1 MNPISFFD
9 SLNPGWDFSYSSW
22 MFYALFLPVTMA
34 VYSLVAK
41 KKRYLVLL
49 LFSWIFFISFSGQ
62 LLLIHLLETV
72 FTWRMGLS
80 LQAVTENG
88 ALKRKEKTAAKKK
101 ILLTGVICLILML
114 FILKY
119 LDFTGSGIVR
129 LINSFRIVKT
139 EWRALDLAVPV
150 GISYFTL
157 EAISYLTDIYW
168 EKLTAE
174 KDYTKVALYIGF
186 FPKLIEGPITRYGE
200 IKDSLF
206 SGTAISY
213 ENLTRGYQRILL
225 GLFKKLLIADHLSAA
240 VDIVYKW
247 ENMKGSVALYGAVIF
262 TIQEYMDFSGSIDI
276 VIGAARVFG
285 VKLSENFRQPFFAK
299 NASDFWHRWHITL
312 GTFFRDYIFYPVS
325 VSKAVMKLTKK
336 VKNVFGMEISRL
348 TGPSIAIFCVWITNG
363 IWHGPKWTYIFYGI
377 YYFVLIF
384 LENLLEK
391 PFLSLLER
399 LKMTERSLPVRVF
412 RSVKL
417 FFIVIF
423 GEMFFRAE
431 ALSRGFQMFKL
442 IFTDFDIRELTEHMG
457 EFGMDLQDYVTTAV
471 AFLLI
476 MLFNI
481 LREKVPDFGGG
492 FKDLPKPVRWALWYG
507 VIMAIVVFGAYGSG
521 YDAAG
526 MIYAKF

>member
-1 MNPISFFD
+1 MSIGLFMECIK
-9 SLNPGWDFSYSSW
+9 LWWDPTYSSW
-22 MFYALFLPVTMA
+22 MFFALFLPVTMA
-34 VYSLVAK
+34 VYTLVK
-41 KKRYLVLL
+41 KEGRYLVLL
-49 LFSWIFFISFSGQ
+49 GASWIFFISFSGW
-62 LLLIHLLETV
+62 LFTIHILETV
-72 FTWRMGLS
+72 FAWRMGLL
-80 LQAVTENG
+80 LQQISG
-88 ALKRKEKTAAKKK
+88 DDSLKRKEKSAKKK
-101 ILLTGVICLILML
+101 KVLAIGIVCLVLVL
-114 FILKY
+114 FVLKY

-129 LINSFRIVKT
+129 LINCFRVVKT
-139 EWRALDLAVPV
+139 EWRLLNIVAPI

-168 EKLTAE
+168 DKLEAE
-174 KDYTKVALYIGF
+174 KDYTKVALYMGF

-206 SGTAISY
+206 AGIPVSY
-213 ENLTRGYQRILL
+213 ENLTGGYQRILL
-225 GLFKKLLIADHLSAA
+225 GLFKKLLIADHLAPA
-240 VDIVYKW
+240 VDIVYNW
-247 ENMKGSVALYGAVIF
+247 ENMKGSVALFGAVIF

-325 VSKAVMKLTKK
+325 VSKGVMKLTKK
-336 VKNVFGMEISRL
+336 VKNTFGMELSRL

-363 IWHGPKWTYIFYGI
+363 IWHGPKWTYIFYGV

-384 LENLLEK
+384 LENLVEK
-391 PFLSLLER
+391 PFLSLLDR
-399 LKMTERSLPVRVF
+399 LKMTERSLPVRIF

-431 ALSRGFQMFKL
+431 ALSRGFSMFKL
-442 IFTDFDIRELTEHMG
+442 ILTDFDLQELTGHMG
-457 EFGMDLQDYVTTAV
+457 EFGMDFHDYMTVTA

-476 MLFNI
+476 MLFNV
-481 LREKVPDFGGG
+481 LKEKNVPFDTKFRT
-492 FKDLPKPVRWALWYG
+492 LPKPVRWTAWY
-507 VIMAIVVFGAYGSG
+507 VIIMVIVVFGAYGSG